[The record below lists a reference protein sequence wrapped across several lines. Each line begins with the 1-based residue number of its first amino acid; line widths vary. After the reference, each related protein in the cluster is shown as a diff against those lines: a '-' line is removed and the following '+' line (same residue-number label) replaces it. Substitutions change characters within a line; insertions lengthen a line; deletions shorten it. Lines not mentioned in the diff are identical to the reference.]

1 MDSILGRGMCG
12 KRVVRDVVI
21 GACGEW
27 HKISRKLCRQ
37 LDRGR
42 VRGRRHGIRGRVRR
56 KQGNVL
62 LNTGRIIGRI
72 GCMRRQSLVHPVDLG
87 ELDAGTQDH
96 LFYLWFRQVAPG
108 VGANIRQ
115 AIPFVHAKF
124 SYTDLDVQTVV
135 VVLADTAFRQVVAQH
150 VMVDIL
156 TPLDLVDQ
164 TSSRLCK
171 DANSISKEVFPPLVL
186 PIVGARW
193 TSPRPHADEHTNFS
207 PRPFVHSGFFQYL
220 RGRVVCPGT
229 LVDEKTLSD
238 LNWFEGQ
245 AGG

>member
-1 MDSILGRGMCG
+1 
-12 KRVVRDVVI
+12 
-21 GACGEW
+21 
-27 HKISRKLCRQ
+27 
-37 LDRGR
+37 
-42 VRGRRHGIRGRVRR
+42 
-56 KQGNVL
+56 
-62 LNTGRIIGRI
+62 
-72 GCMRRQSLVHPVDLG
+72 MRRQSLVHPVDLG
-87 ELDAGTQDH
+87 KLDAGTKDH
-96 LFYLWFRQVAPG
+96 LLHLWFGEVAPG
-108 VGANIRQ
+108 VGANICQ